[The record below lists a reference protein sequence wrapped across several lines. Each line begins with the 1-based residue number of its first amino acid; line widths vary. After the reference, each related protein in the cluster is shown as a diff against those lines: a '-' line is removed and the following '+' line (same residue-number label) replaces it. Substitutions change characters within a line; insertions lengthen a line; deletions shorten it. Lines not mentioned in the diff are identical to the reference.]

1 MNLDN
6 ISDLESFWAE
16 QIKSWQ
22 STDLT
27 RLSRSMCFDNLINS
41 WFMSSMFSRRILN
54 RSF

>member
-22 STDLT
+22 STPFFIRT
-27 RLSRSMCFDNLINS
+27 FPVYV
-41 WFMSSMFSRRILN
+41 F
-54 RSF
+54 

>member
-27 RLSRSMCFDNLINS
+27 QRAYCQKNARGCKNNCVNAHCGGLSRQ
-41 WFMSSMFSRRILN
+41 W
-54 RSF
+54 